1 MLGAAQWALDVAV
14 LLLLAATLF
23 YALRL
28 LRALG
33 VLSRDRPALEALVG
47 AFNASTQQ
55 AENGIERLRA
65 AAEGAGRTVAR
76 QHDAAL
82 ALKDDLVFLVE
93 RGERLANR
101 LDLLLRA
108 APAAAASTSTQPM
121 LPHSVPAYAEPV
133 ATGSAHA
140 VAPPPARVRS
150 QAERDLLVALRT
162 VR

>member
-1 MLGAAQWALDVAV
+1 MLGAQWLLDVAV

-23 YALRL
+23 HALRL

-33 VLSRDRPALEALVG
+33 ALSRDRPALEALVA

-55 AENGIERLRA
+55 AEDGIERLRA
-65 AAEGAGRTVAR
+65 AAEGAGRSVAR

-93 RGERLANR
+93 RGERLANQ

-108 APAAAASTSTQPM
+108 APPAASPGVTRPKPALPDPVAAAT
-121 LPHSVPAYAEPV
+121 VPA
-133 ATGSAHA
+133 H
-140 VAPPPARVRS
+140 PPAAALVRVRS
-150 QAERDLLVALRT
+150 QAERDLLAALRT